1 MRLEAEAAGETIDL
15 QGYRLTVEQVVRR
28 RVRRV
33 AVHRPAVEAPLGGE
47 RVLP

>member
-1 MRLEAEAAGETIDL
+1 VPRAGESIDI

-33 AVHRPAVEAPLGGE
+33 GVQRVAEMAPVGEAARAAP
-47 RVLP
+47 